1 MRDLRVVI
9 LLWIGICLP
18 GVSTAQSTEAEETPP
33 ASTGENKKS
42 EKLQASLDELMEML
56 KKQQAQLDTQKQQI
70 AEQAAIISTL
80 QAGQGNE
87 AQIRDQKIESQDD
100 TIKSQAENIEAQRKA
115 MQSLQQ
121 QIDQLADSKS
131 QQLTDEEK
139 QLRSRLQTL
148 EDSITASEE
157 ADSSRYDTE
166 SFPGSIPIS
175 GTSAALRIGGFVK
188 MNIVESFDA
197 IGSKDRF
204 IVGTIPVPQES
215 GQAQAALTVSQSR
228 LNFDLR
234 EQTQY
239 GPLRAFIEG
248 DFAGVG
254 DTFRLRHAYGQYG
267 DFLIGKTWTTFMD
280 SDASPEELDFEGIN
294 GRINVRQP
302 QIRYTPKIGKELDLI
317 LSFEDPDPQIT
328 GGQSISQVPDTVVSI
343 RRTVLKRWH
352 IKSSALLR
360 QIKGKCNVNIC
371 VNENSDE
378 VTGWGLS
385 VSGRTALPRLN
396 EQDSLMFQVSY
407 GKGYG
412 RYVNDLG
419 TLGGMD
425 AVFDPVTG
433 ELTALPVFSAYV
445 AMQHWWAADMRSNA
459 NFSYVNINNTDFQEP
474 DVYQQTRRASVNF
487 IWSPSPRVDLGGEL
501 LWGKRTN
508 NDNQSATAKQLQL
521 SAKYRY

>member
-1 MRDLRVVI
+1 MRDLRLVI
-9 LLWIGICLP
+9 LFWAGICLP
-18 GVSTAQSTEAEETPP
+18 SISTAQSSAAENAPPTSNEAKPE
-33 ASTGENKKS
+33 S
-42 EKLQASLDELMEML
+42 EKLQASLDDLLEML
-56 KKQQAQLDTQKQQI
+56 KKQQAQLDAQQQQI
-70 AEQAAIISTL
+70 RAQAELITTL
-80 QAGQGNE
+80 QAGQNSE
-87 AQIRDQKIESQDD
+87 TQARDQKTKKQEETIE
-100 TIKSQAENIEAQRKA
+100 SQAENIEAQRRA

-121 QIDQLADSKS
+121 QVDQIAESTS
-131 QQLTDEEK
+131 EQLTDEEK
-139 QLRSRLQTL
+139 QLRSRLETL
-148 EDSITASEE
+148 EDSIKASEE
-157 ADSSRYDTE
+157 ADSSRYDTK

-248 DFAGVG
+248 DFAGVE

-280 SDASPEELDFEGIN
+280 SAASPEELDFEGIN

-302 QIRYTPKIGKELDLI
+302 QIRYTPQIGKELDLI

-328 GGQSISQVPDTVVSI
+328 GGQSISQIPDTVVSI
-343 RRTVLKRWH
+343 RRTFLDRWH

-360 QIKGKCNVNIC
+360 QIKGKCNANIC
-371 VNENSDE
+371 TNENSDE

-385 VSGRTALPRLN
+385 VSGKTALPRLN

-433 ELTALPVFSAYV
+433 ELTVLPVFSAYV

-459 NFSYVNINNTDFQEP
+459 NFSYVNVDNTNFQGP
-474 DVYQQTRRASVNF
+474 DAYQQTRRASVNF
-487 IWSPSPRVDLGGEL
+487 IWSPSPRVDLGGEV

-508 NDNQSATAKQLQL
+508 KDNQSATARQLQL